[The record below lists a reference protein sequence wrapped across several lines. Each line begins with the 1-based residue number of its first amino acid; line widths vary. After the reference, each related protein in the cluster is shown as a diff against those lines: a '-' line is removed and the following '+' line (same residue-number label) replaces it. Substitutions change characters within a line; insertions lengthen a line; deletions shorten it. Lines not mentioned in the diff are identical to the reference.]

1 MTDKSIFVK
10 SLVLVVC
17 AAIVI
22 LLPSAASIKTVNL
35 NGKIKYDQSTVAS
48 DAAVSLLNET
58 DLSLI
63 YFSYY
68 DREGNFRF
76 AKLKPGKYFVAAGAF
91 WHNKLEVSVPMKYR
105 KGPQYNKKNWL
116 LSVHLELQGRS
127 SNKEG
132 PRTGYKPLDQNII
145 NHAKSVKSCYHL
157 LAGYSQKLK
166 SLNEH
171 RELN

>member
-1 MTDKSIFVK
+1 MKNLMTDKSIFVK

-58 DLSLI
+58 DLSLVTT
-63 YFSYY
+63 

-91 WHNKLEVSVPMKYR
+91 GNKLEVF
-105 KGPQYNKKNWL
+105 GPYEVSGKDRNITIEELIIKRPSGTTGPIIKAKKDHAPVIN
-116 LSVHLELQGRS
+116 RS
-127 SNKEG
+127 IRIS
-132 PRTGYKPLDQNII
+132 
-145 NHAKSVKSCYHL
+145 
-157 LAGYSQKLK
+157 
-166 SLNEH
+166 
-171 RELN
+171 

>member
-1 MTDKSIFVK
+1 MKNLMTDKSIFVK

-58 DLSLI
+58 DLSLVTSVI
-63 YFSYY
+63 T

-91 WHNKLEVSVPMKYR
+91 GNKLEVF
-105 KGPQYNKKNWL
+105 GPYEVSGKDRNITIEELIIKRPSGTTGPIIKAKKDHAPVIN
-116 LSVHLELQGRS
+116 RS
-127 SNKEG
+127 IRIS
-132 PRTGYKPLDQNII
+132 
-145 NHAKSVKSCYHL
+145 
-157 LAGYSQKLK
+157 
-166 SLNEH
+166 
-171 RELN
+171 